1 MDRSTNRHPA
11 LRREM
16 GVRQGFKDFLYKIG
30 LQPTIYGRKQL
41 LI

>member
-1 MDRSTNRHPA
+1 MASSTNRHPA

-30 LQPTIYGRKQL
+30 LQPITYGRKQL

>member
-1 MDRSTNRHPA
+1 MARSTNRHPA
-11 LRREM
+11 LRHKI

-30 LQPTIYGRKQL
+30 LQPNIYGRKQL